1 MSHLIL
7 FNKPYLVL
15 CQFTD
20 EEGRPTIANYLNV
33 PNVYAAGRLDYDS
46 EGLVILTDS
55 GALQHQISEPQ
66 FKMPK
71 MYWAQVE
78 GTPAQ
83 DALKQL
89 AHGVKLKDG
98 MTLPARVRV
107 IEPPNVW
114 ERVPPIRFRQNV
126 PTTWLELIITEGRK
140 RQVRRMT
147 AHVGFPTL
155 RLIRASVGEWK
166 LGNLKPGEWCEVSPN
181 K

>member
-1 MSHLIL
+1 MPHLIL
-7 FNKPYLVL
+7 LNKPYNVL

-20 EEGRPTIANYLNV
+20 KEGRPTLADYLHV

-55 GALQHQISEPQ
+55 GALQQQISEPQ

-71 MYWAQVE
+71 TYWAQVE
-78 GTPAQ
+78 GVPTQ
-83 DALKQL
+83 DVLKQL
-89 AHGVKLKDG
+89 ARGMKLKDG
-98 MTLPARVRV
+98 MTLPARVRI

-114 ERVPPIRFRQNV
+114 ERVPPIRFRQNI
-126 PTTWLELIITEGRK
+126 PTTWLELIIAEGRK

-155 RLIRASVGEWK
+155 RLIRPQVGEWK
-166 LGNLKPGEWCEVSPN
+166 LGNLKPGEWREVPPN
-181 K
+181 R